1 MPDEL
6 VSKILDVVA
15 HSPPHV
21 NPYDTVIEVL
31 KKHLE
36 PPPTPRWLSNLRI
49 LTLVLYVL
57 MFFQAVSLLYQRYR
71 TSPLFKLRRNNLG
84 LVFVDIYYNTGLVY
98 FFFAPVTAYILI
110 IQIAAER
117 GHHAKESTILFIF
130 CHKFFAL
137 ILGSWGMFDF
147 ASTMNRERL
156 QTLIKW
162 AYSSFFVFVALVPLP
177 FITWPYVNAYR
188 DLREEESII
197 EDLIT
202 ALRQQASAY
211 DPKKFYLDNILSQL
225 GPAIKLN
232 MLRIS
237 LGMNLRYGLI
247 VYSLDNCLLILIHTP
262 LLWISLRSLYKKSP
276 PPASLSRSVC
286 ICWHCTAFATL
297 DFPSY
302 SQHGR
307 LRVRSTR
314 RETYYHGLT
323 DPMAFLGNIILLA
336 LNLNSYRN
344 LRARNKSGRQSIPT
358 PTGGANFKNQQQEI
372 HLEDMNVTT
381 ERISIALHDIPI
393 VLDNSED
400 IAQYSEK
407 SAWWDGS
414 APGHSDRN

>member
-276 PPASLSRSVC
+276 PPVSVEAALGSTKIKVKKPPISRKLDRDRRRLVC
-286 ICWHCTAFATL
+286 HALYVFAGT
-297 DFPSY
+297 
-302 SQHGR
+302 
-307 LRVRSTR
+307 
-314 RETYYHGLT
+314 
-323 DPMAFLGNIILLA
+323 
-336 LNLNSYRN
+336 
-344 LRARNKSGRQSIPT
+344 
-358 PTGGANFKNQQQEI
+358 
-372 HLEDMNVTT
+372 
-381 ERISIALHDIPI
+381 ALHLPPLIFLLTRNMDDF
-393 VLDNSED
+393 V
-400 IAQYSEK
+400 
-407 SAWWDGS
+407 
-414 APGHSDRN
+414 SDPTR